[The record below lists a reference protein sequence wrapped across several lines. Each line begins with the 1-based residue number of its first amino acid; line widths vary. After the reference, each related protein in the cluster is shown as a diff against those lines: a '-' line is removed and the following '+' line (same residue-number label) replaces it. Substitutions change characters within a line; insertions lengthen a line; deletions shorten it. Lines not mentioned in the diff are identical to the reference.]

1 MEESNRK
8 APKMVIGLDVS
19 DQYTQLCV
27 LDEAGEVSEQGR
39 LRTDP
44 AAMRRRFSSVQR
56 ARIALEVG
64 PHSSWISRLLTEL
77 GHEVIVA
84 NPRKLRMIYQNDHK
98 SDRAD
103 AWYLA
108 KVARLEPQL
117 LAPVQHRGQKTQTD
131 LSLVRARAALVA
143 ARTRL
148 ISHVRGISKVFG
160 TRLRKMSTGR
170 FSSAVGSEIPSD
182 LQPALQPLLD
192 TIAHLTAQIRAY
204 ERRMRDLCRERYP
217 HTELLRQVPGVGPL
231 TALTY
236 VLTLDEPGRFRK
248 SRAVGCYLGLTC
260 RKNQSGQQ
268 DPELRITKAGD
279 RALRFLLVQAAHYIL
294 GPFAP
299 DTDLRRWGLVL
310 ASRGRKNAKKR
321 AVVAVARKLAVL
333 LHRLWVTG
341 EVYEPLRNSEPA
353 TALAASAS

>member
-1 MEESNRK
+1 MQSNSIV
-8 APKMVIGLDVS
+8 PEMVIGLDVS
-19 DQYTQLCV
+19 DKYTQVCV
-27 LDEAGEVSEQGR
+27 LDGAGEVVEQGR

-44 AAMRRRFSSVQR
+44 AAVRGRFSSVQR
-56 ARIALEVG
+56 ARVALEVG
-64 PHSSWISRLLTEL
+64 PHSSWLSRLLAEL

-108 KVARLEPQL
+108 KVARLDPEL
-117 LAPVQHRGQKTQTD
+117 LGPVQHRGPKTQAD

-143 ARTRL
+143 VRTNL
-148 ISHVRGISKVFG
+148 ISHVRSLSKVFG
-160 TRLRKMSTGR
+160 ARLRKTSTGR
-170 FSSAVGSEIPSD
+170 FSSAAASEIPMD
-182 LQPALQPLLD
+182 LQPALKPLLD
-192 TIAHLTAQIRAY
+192 TIAHLTEQIRAY
-204 ERRMRDLCRERYP
+204 ERRMRDLCRQRYP
-217 HTELLRQVPGVGPL
+217 HTELLQQVTGVGPV

-236 VLTLDEPGRFRK
+236 VLTLEDPQRFGK
-248 SRAVGCYLGLTC
+248 SRAVGSYLGLTC
-260 RKNQSGQQ
+260 RKDQSGHQ

-279 RALRFLLVQAAHYIL
+279 RAVRFLLVQAAHYIL
-294 GPFAP
+294 GPFGP

-341 EVYEPLRNSEPA
+341 GVYEPLRNSQSA
-353 TALAASAS
+353 TALTASAS